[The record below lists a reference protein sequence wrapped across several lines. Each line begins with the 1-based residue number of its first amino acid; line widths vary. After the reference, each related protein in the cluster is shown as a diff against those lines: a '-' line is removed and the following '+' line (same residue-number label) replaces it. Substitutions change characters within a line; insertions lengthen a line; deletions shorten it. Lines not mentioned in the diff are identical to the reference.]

1 MVSFASARLYIVKVG
16 YMKDILGKKK
26 KALLRM
32 KTFSFRD
39 WGELCTEW
47 EGKFNEWAK
56 ATGLL
61 FHKVI
66 YTQELKPLF
75 LNHANADS
83 GIAIAIAANSAAI
96 GPKGGKGSPLRGS
109 SEVSIPE
116 DLTSGTQDHAVS
128 SHESPLHP
136 TYLWV
141 DWMPSE
147 LLVTLNYLPLIY
159 GNFYPQ
165 YCSLIVYCSGLYYQL

>member
-1 MVSFASARLYIVKVG
+1 MSCVLSGKVNSMNG
-16 YMKDILGKKK
+16 PRPQDFFFM
-26 KALLRM
+26 
-32 KTFSFRD
+32 
-39 WGELCTEW
+39 
-47 EGKFNEWAK
+47 
-56 ATGLL
+56 
-61 FHKVI
+61 I

-96 GPKGGKGSPLRGS
+96 GPKGGKGRPLRGS

-128 SHESPLHP
+128 SHVSPLHP